1 MAAFADPNNVD
12 RLRQVDNIATDLN
25 LIGGAALGDGPTG
38 ICHLLNA
45 AHLIVELN
53 RFAVAKPLRGGC
65 GCVRLVVFTH
75 LLFFI
80 YFLAHYDHLI

>member
-1 MAAFADPNNVD
+1 MD
-12 RLRQVDNIATDLN
+12 IATDSN
-25 LIGGAALGDGPTG
+25 LIGGAVLGDRPTG

-53 RFAVAKPLRGGC
+53 RFAVAC